1 VSAQSYQ
8 EFLQGKMVRAPMSGF
23 EISDNELQSVLK
35 GHQTQICKWALRGGR
50 RAIFAA
56 FGLGKSFMQLS
67 IMNAILKRFGGKLI
81 IVAPLG
87 VRQEFFK
94 DAAKLGI
101 EITFIKSDFEAKKD
115 GIYLTNYE
123 PVRDG
128 KIDPAQFI
136 AATLDEASVLR
147 SYGSK
152 TYQTF
157 LDIFKN
163 VRFRYVAT
171 ATPSPNRYKE
181 IIHYSAFLG
190 IMDSGQALT
199 RFFQRDSEKANN
211 LTLYPHKEAEFWLWV
226 SSWAVFLQKPSDLGF
241 SDDGYDLPPIEVRWH
256 EIQTNSLSGGFERDG
271 QGVLIKDAAL
281 GLPGQAKERR
291 ETLIKRV
298 EKTVE
303 IINAEPENNFVIW
316 HDLEDERHAIQ
327 KAVPDAVSVYG
338 TQDLEDRER
347 CIREFS
353 EGKNRILSTKP
364 SVAGSGTN
372 IQPFCHRAIYFGIGH
387 KFNDFIQSIH
397 RLQRFQQQY
406 PVVIDL
412 IYTEQEHQIRR
423 SLEAKWSQHNE
434 MVAKMS
440 DIIREYGL
448 NQDALALS
456 VKRSM
461 GVARQKARG
470 ENWYVA
476 NNDCVEECAL
486 IEDNSVDLIV
496 TSVPFSNHYE
506 YTASFND
513 FGHTDSNDHFFAQ
526 MDFLTPELLRIL
538 KPGRLACIHVKDRI
552 LFGNTTGLG
561 MPTVSPFHMETCFHY
576 RKHGFAYMG
585 MITVV
590 TDVVRENNGTY
601 RLGYTEMRK
610 DGSKMGVGSP
620 EYILLMRKLPTDLSR
635 AYADDPVTKA
645 LDEYSLARWQID
657 AHAFWRAD
665 GKALRTVEELAAMQP
680 SMLASEFTKN
690 SLRQPYN
697 YDDHV
702 AVAKA
707 LGDRDALPTQFMAVA
722 PGSPDPDV
730 WTDIVRMKT
739 LNALQSYKGLEQH
752 VCPFQLEI
760 VERLIRRYSNKG
772 ELVFDPFGGLFTVPY
787 EAIALG
793 RRGRAVEL
801 NPDYYRDGI
810 KHLERRERELAI
822 PDLFGAAAE

>member
-1 VSAQSYQ
+1 MSAQSYQ
-8 EFLQGKMVRAPMSGF
+8 EFLQGKMVRALMSGF
-23 EISDNELQSVLK
+23 EISDNELPSVLK

-56 FGLGKSFMQLS
+56 FGLGKSFIQLS
-67 IMNAILKRFGGKLI
+67 IMNAILNRFGGKLI

-101 EITFIKSDFEAKKD
+101 KITFIKSDIEAKKD

-128 KIDPAQFI
+128 KIDTAQFI

-303 IINAEPENNFVIW
+303 IINAEPENHFVIW

-327 KAVPDAVSVYG
+327 KAVSDAVSVYG

-406 PVVIDL
+406 PVIIDL

-461 GVARQKARG
+461 GVARQEARG
-470 ENWYVA
+470 ENWHVA

-496 TSVPFSNHYE
+496 TSVPFCYDDKTEVLTRDGWRSFDKINTMNCQLATVSQAGKIEYQLPSSVIWEPYE
-506 YTASFND
+506 GEMIKFVGRSFN
-513 FGHTDSNDHFFAQ
+513 
-526 MDFLTPELLRIL
+526 LLVTPNHR
-538 KPGRLACIHVKDRI
+538 
-552 LFGNTTGLG
+552 
-561 MPTVSPFHMETCFHY
+561 MY
-576 RKHGFAYMG
+576 
-585 MITVV
+585 
-590 TDVVRENNGTY
+590 
-601 RLGYTEMRK
+601 
-610 DGSKMGVGSP
+610 
-620 EYILLMRKLPTDLSR
+620 
-635 AYADDPVTKA
+635 
-645 LDEYSLARWQID
+645 
-657 AHAFWRAD
+657 
-665 GKALRTVEELAAMQP
+665 
-680 SMLASEFTKN
+680 
-690 SLRQPYN
+690 
-697 YDDHV
+697 V
-702 AVAKA
+702 A
-707 LGDRDALPTQFMAVA
+707 
-722 PGSPDPDV
+722 
-730 WTDIVRMKT
+730 
-739 LNALQSYKGLEQH
+739 
-752 VCPFQLEI
+752 
-760 VERLIRRYSNKG
+760 
-772 ELVFDPFGGLFTVPY
+772 
-787 EAIALG
+787 
-793 RRGRAVEL
+793 RRGV
-801 NPDYYRDGI
+801 NFGPDKFDFVTADEITSEY
-810 KHLERRERELAI
+810 EN
-822 PDLFGAAAE
+822 AEPKM